1 MVFNIRSNLFS
12 KNVTHVFVWYSY
24 VCVVYVYLCIY
35 VYVCPHAHVCGIQK
49 LMFGAFLGCFPP
61 LFFDRVS
68 HWVLTHLSKWR
79 VRELCRPV
87 GSGSSHCDHAYILV
101 WDLVIP
107 THTPMLVLQPLFQQ
121 SHLPSSSHK
130 HCVSLVYDPF
140 VIFPWEI
147 WLSDFDCHCLALTEE
162 QETHFL
168 TKWCSDLNNFQPV
181 SKSYFLKVEIIII

>member
-1 MVFNIRSNLFS
+1 MWSLC
-12 KNVTHVFVWYSY
+12 VFVYIC
-24 VCVVYVYLCIY
+24 VCMPTCTCVWNPEVDVW
-35 VYVCPHAHVCGIQK
+35 
-49 LMFGAFLGCFPP
+49 CFPWLLSTFIFWQGFSLGAHP
-61 LFFDRVS
+61 L
-68 HWVLTHLSKWR
+68 TKWR
-79 VRELCRPV
+79 VRELWRPV

-107 THTPMLVLQPLFQQ
+107 THIPMLVLQPLFQQ